1 MNYGDESRHTNWCK
15 NTTGTQRK
23 IKQGDAHHT
32 HADAPVTRACKPI
45 RASCA
50 RSTGHE
56 WTPNYNNNKINENYI
71 NLISFCINIPWLIVM
86 VCRVTLAQHTHFFPF
101 FFFVFFPFSRLA
113 SFAAKGSMR
122 AFFYC
127 YCWLILFF
135 FLCVCMLICFAALL
149 QMNRQPSGCALSRVW
164 NDAKPCSLSPCS
176 PAALAY
182 FCIRVCVVGLIPGGR
197 KPLSRETDSCISDV
211 MVIHSTFTVY
221 RIQRQ
226 KIK

>member
-113 SFAAKGSMR
+113 SLAAKGSMR

-135 FLCVCMLICFAALL
+135 FCVFACSFVSL
-149 QMNRQPSGCALSRVW
+149 
-164 NDAKPCSLSPCS
+164 PCSRWIVSHPGVPCLGCEMTPNRVLFHRVALQPLPTFAFVSVSSGSSPGVEN
-176 PAALAY
+176 P
-182 FCIRVCVVGLIPGGR
+182 FREKPIRAFLMSWLFIPHLPCTVFNDR
-197 KPLSRETDSCISDV
+197 K
-211 MVIHSTFTVY
+211 
-221 RIQRQ
+221 
-226 KIK
+226 